1 MTTARTVAQVIA
13 AEAVSGTPEQR
24 LADMRA
30 IASVIANRA
39 QQLGVSMEDVVA
51 YQPEFNAY
59 GQTMPPGT
67 SRLVDMAQEAID
79 YVAENGPTTSATYY
93 ATPRSAPN
101 LPNDL
106 SYETE
111 TAGHQFFSDPHGR
124 AIRTA
129 AGTITPNRYAFAQNL
144 ADVPTPFSPDQI
156 SEDGYTGNLAEVP
169 QGQMPGHWG
178 LNPDVAPVPY
188 ETFNQ
193 WEAMANAPPVQAPAQ
208 GLLSTPSQGL
218 LAADLQNFAEGMN
231 AERQT
236 IPQQSMP
243 TLNNV
248 TDLANAGRWEATS
261 RLHKI
266 DSPAPSP
273 TSCSPLTAM

>member
-124 AIRTA
+124 AIRTGRRNDYAEPLRLCAKFSRRPDAVLPGPDFRRWIHWQPCGGA
-129 AGTITPNRYAFAQNL
+129 AGPNARPLGPKPRCCASPVR
-144 ADVPTPFSPDQI
+144 DV
-156 SEDGYTGNLAEVP
+156 
-169 QGQMPGHWG
+169 
-178 LNPDVAPVPY
+178 
-188 ETFNQ
+188 
-193 WEAMANAPPVQAPAQ
+193 
-208 GLLSTPSQGL
+208 
-218 LAADLQNFAEGMN
+218 
-231 AERQT
+231 
-236 IPQQSMP
+236 
-243 TLNNV
+243 
-248 TDLANAGRWEATS
+248 
-261 RLHKI
+261 
-266 DSPAPSP
+266 
-273 TSCSPLTAM
+273 